1 VYKRIRDKLITARIK
16 ASLLTVRILNRFGFN
31 VASISDYYSVLPV
44 AAVLKQNQNR
54 WFKPSDLKGIKYDLD
69 AMKQLLSELTS
80 LYADEYNG
88 LPSYA
93 ENKSKGYGPGYTAVD
108 ARVLYYMLRELKPDR
123 YIEVGSGL
131 STFYCS
137 LANQRNS
144 VSGTPIQITCI
155 EPYPYPALQ
164 TVNGIQV
171 LDKEVQDIELS
182 VFEQL
187 EANDVLF
194 IDSSHVIRID
204 GDVPYLFLE
213 VLPRLKKGVV
223 VHVHDIPFP
232 YNVPYP
238 PQLWIFGQQWPSFWN
253 EAMLLQAFL
262 CYNDAYE
269 VLLSAPLIRHTDE
282 GFLAGIIP
290 EYETLEQNL
299 NTFSSIWIRKTR

>member
-1 VYKRIRDKLITARIK
+1 
-16 ASLLTVRILNRFGFN
+16 
-31 VASISDYYSVLPV
+31 
-44 AAVLKQNQNR
+44 LKQHQNR
-54 WFKPSDLKGIKYDLD
+54 WFKPSDLTGIKYDLD

-80 LYADEYNG
+80 SYSAEYDALPGYAD
-88 LPSYA
+88 
-93 ENKSKGYGPGYTAVD
+93 NKSKGYGPGYTAVD
-108 ARVLYYMLRELKPDR
+108 ARVLYYMLRELKPER

-144 VSGTPIQITCI
+144 VSGTPIKITCI

-164 TVNGIQV
+164 TVSGIQI
-171 LDKEVQDIELS
+171 LENEVQDIELS

-187 EANDVLF
+187 DANDVLF

-223 VHVHDIPFP
+223 VHIHDIPFP

-262 CYNDAYE
+262 CYNDAYQI
-269 VLLSAPLIRHTDE
+269 LLSAPLIRHTDE
-282 GFLAGIIP
+282 DFLAGIIP
-290 EYETLEQNL
+290 EYETLEQNP
-299 NTFSSIWIRKTR
+299 NTFSSIWIRKLR

>member
-1 VYKRIRDKLITARIK
+1 M
-16 ASLLTVRILNRFGFN
+16 ASMFTVKILNRFGFN
-31 VASISDYYSVLPV
+31 VASTSDYYSVLPV
-44 AAVLKQNQNR
+44 TSVLKQNQDR
-54 WFKPSDLKGIKYDLD
+54 WFKPSDLAGVRYDLPQ
-69 AMKQLLSELTS
+69 MKGLLSSLTTE
-80 LYADEYNG
+80 YFDEYNA
-88 LPSYA
+88 LPTYA
-93 ENKSKGYGPGYTAVD
+93 ENQRQGYGPGYTAVD
-108 ARVLYYMLRELKPDR
+108 ARVLYYMLRELKPER

-137 LANQRNS
+137 LANQSNS
-144 VSGTPIQITCI
+144 AAGSPMQITCI

-164 TVNGIQV
+164 TIDNIQ
-171 LDKEVQDIELS
+171 LLEDEVQNIPLS
-182 VFEQL
+182 VFDQL

-194 IDSSHVIRID
+194 IDSSHVIKID

-238 PQLWIFGQQWPSFWN
+238 PELWIFGQQWPSFWN

-269 VLLSAPLIRHTDE
+269 ILLSTPLLRYNE
-282 GFLAGIIP
+282 ESFLVGLIP
-290 EYETLEQNL
+290 EYETVSENR
-299 NTFSSIWIRKTR
+299 NAFSSIWLRKIR